1 MHTLVGKI
9 MNKIKSEIVKL
20 WEAGY
25 SSNKIAI
32 QLGITRGS
40 VMGNIYRLR
49 EKGINLR
56 SKVVLERNLQP
67 AKEPDM
73 PSREKNRKKPISPKQ
88 LNLLYLLDPVPEPPA
103 SDPVPEL
110 PASDPEHSVKLVDL
124 EYWHCR
130 YIVSDIN
137 YGDTLYCGKPTTYKW
152 CCADHHKLCYVPN
165 VKKVKQTELTT
176 P

>member
-1 MHTLVGKI
+1 MHTIVGNVMDEAKL
-9 MNKIKSEIVKL
+9 KIVKL
-20 WEAGY
+20 WEAGH
-25 SSNKIAI
+25 SAKEIAI

-40 VMGNIYRLR
+40 VMGNIHRLR
-49 EKGINLR
+49 EKGVNLR
-56 SKVVLERNLQP
+56 GKMVLEHSLQP
-67 AKEPDM
+67 TGELNM
-73 PSREKNRKKPISPKQ
+73 PSIEKTRKKPISPEQ

-103 SDPVPEL
+103 SDP
-110 PASDPEHSVKLVDL
+110 EHSVKLVDL
-124 EYWHCR
+124 EYRHCR
-130 YIVSDIN
+130 YVISAID

>member
-1 MHTLVGKI
+1 MDEAKL
-9 MNKIKSEIVKL
+9 EIVKL
-20 WEAGY
+20 WEAGH
-25 SSNKIAI
+25 SAKEIAI

-40 VMGNIYRLR
+40 VMGNIHRLR
-49 EKGINLR
+49 EKGVNLR
-56 SKVVLERNLQP
+56 GKIVLEHSFQP
-67 AKEPDM
+67 TVELNM
-73 PSREKNRKKPISPKQ
+73 PSIGKTRRKPIPKEQ
-88 LNLLYLLDPVPEPPA
+88 LNLPYLLDQIPEPPTLDPVPEP
-103 SDPVPEL
+103 

-130 YIVSDIN
+130 YVISAID

-165 VKKVKQTELTT
+165 VKKIKQTELTT